1 MVDEVD
7 LRSLMRQA
15 SAGQPD
21 AWEVLYR
28 RAYPRLFSYA
38 RRRLPSDDAADDA
51 VSEAMVRALDRASS
65 FTWRGAGVDAWLYG
79 ILRNV
84 VLESHRTTPT
94 QPQADPAD
102 DRVPGPLDDIVGREQ
117 LGHVRVAFAAL
128 DAEDR
133 EILELRVVGGLTA
146 QAAGEVLGR
155 RSGAVRMAQ
164 SRAVGR
170 LRTHFQEVTGG
181 G

>member
-1 MVDEVD
+1 
-7 LRSLMRQA
+7 MRQA